1 MTFAERIESKLR
13 AALAPSELR
22 VDDDSDRHAGHAGSR
37 TEGETHFRIYI
48 VAEAF
53 RGKSRVARHR
63 MVNDAL
69 RDEFAE
75 RIHALAIHAAA
86 PGE

>member
-1 MTFAERIESKLR
+1 MTFAERIESRLR

-22 VDDDSDRHAGHAGSR
+22 VEDESARHAGHAGSR
-37 TEGETHFRIYI
+37 PGGETHFRIHI
-48 VAEAF
+48 VAEVF

-69 RDEFAE
+69 RAELAE

>member
-13 AALAPSELR
+13 AALTPSELR

-37 TEGETHFRIYI
+37 AGGETHFRIYI

-63 MVNDAL
+63 MVNEAL